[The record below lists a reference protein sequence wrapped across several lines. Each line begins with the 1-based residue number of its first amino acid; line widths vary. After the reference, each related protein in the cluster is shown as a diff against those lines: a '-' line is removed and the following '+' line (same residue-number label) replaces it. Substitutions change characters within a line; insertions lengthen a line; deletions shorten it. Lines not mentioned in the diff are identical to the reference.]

1 MNIAGLI
8 LSNLNRGKLPE
19 MTRRRILSSVPF
31 GCRYRLIDFPLS
43 NMVNAGITNIGIA
56 TDLNYKSLL
65 DHIGTGKDWDLARR
79 SGGIRMLPP
88 LVSGYNPLISYQPT
102 FPTRLSAM
110 MSTLDFVRNCT
121 EEVIVLCDGNVVC
134 NMDLG
139 ALVEEHIAKEA
150 DITFV
155 AQKINVTPG
164 MLDRDDVLV
173 ENDEDGRL
181 TSYAR
186 ALPGDLGERSVMI
199 NVMVMKTSFMRN
211 MLENA
216 AAHGASSFDI
226 DVLRPN
232 LNRWKL
238 YVSYFNG
245 WCAQINSMETYFR
258 RSMELLE
265 PDVRCDLF
273 GQEDFPILTKVR
285 NSAPTKYMPGSK
297 VTGSLIADGCVI
309 EGAVENSILF
319 RGVRVGR
326 GTVVRNSIL
335 LQGTY
340 TGDNVTLQGVVA
352 DKNVTI
358 RDGRT
363 LAGHETMPFY
373 IEKGASV

>member
-8 LSNLNRGKLPE
+8 ISNLNRGKLPE

-56 TDLNYKSLL
+56 TDFNYKSLL

-88 LVSGYNPLISYQPT
+88 LISGYDPLTNHQST
-102 FPTRLSAM
+102 FPTRLAAM
-110 MSTLDFVRNCT
+110 MSTLDFIRHCS
-121 EEVIVLCDGNVVC
+121 EDVIVLCDGNVIC
-134 NMDLG
+134 NMDLRQ
-139 ALVEEHIAKEA
+139 LVDEHLAKDA

-155 AQKINVTPG
+155 AQKMTVTEG

-173 ENDEDGRL
+173 ECDEDGRL

-186 ALPGDLGERSVMI
+186 ALPSDLGEKSVMI
-199 NVMVMKTSFMRN
+199 NVMVMKTTFMRN

-238 YVSYFNG
+238 HVSYFEG
-245 WCAQINSMETYFR
+245 WCAQINSMETYFK
-258 RSMELLE
+258 RSMQLLE
-265 PDVRCDLF
+265 SDVRADLF
-273 GQEDFPILTKVR
+273 QQNGFPILTKVR

-309 EGAVENSILF
+309 EGTVENSILF
-319 RGVRVGR
+319 RGVHVGR
-326 GTVVRNSIL
+326 GTVIRNCIL
-335 LQGTY
+335 LQDTY
-340 TGDNVTLQGVVA
+340 TGNNVTLQGVIT

-373 IEKGASV
+373 IEKGALV

>member
-1 MNIAGLI
+1 MTAAGLI
-8 LSNLNRGKLPE
+8 FANIHDQSMPE
-19 MTRRRILSSVPF
+19 LTRVRSMASVPF
-31 GCRYRLIDFPLS
+31 GGRYRLIDFTLS
-43 NMVNAGITNIGIA
+43 NMVNSGITSIGLI
-56 TDLNYKSLL
+56 THHNYQSLL

-88 LVSGYNPLISYQPT
+88 LISGYDPLTAHQSS

-110 MSTLDFVRNCT
+110 MSTLDFVRHCS

-134 NMDLG
+134 NMDLR
-139 ALVEEHIAKEA
+139 ALVNEHVEKDA

-155 AQKINVTPG
+155 AQKMNVTEG

-173 ENDEDGRL
+173 ECDEEGRL

-186 ALPGDLGERSVMI
+186 ALPRDLGEKSVMV
-199 NVMVMKTSFMRN
+199 NVMVMKTTFMRN

-232 LNRWKL
+232 INRWKL
-238 YVSYFNG
+238 NVSYFEG
-245 WCAQINSMETYFR
+245 FCAQINSMENYFQNSMKLLDGEV
-258 RSMELLE
+258 RS
-265 PDVRCDLF
+265 DLF
-273 GQEDFPILTKVR
+273 LQEDFPILTKVR
-285 NSAPTKYMPGSK
+285 NSAPTKYAPGSK

-309 EGAVENSILF
+309 EGTVENSILF
-319 RGVRVGR
+319 RGVHVGR
-326 GTVVRNSIL
+326 GTVIRNSIL
-335 LQGTY
+335 LQNTY
-340 TGDNVTLQGVVA
+340 TGNNVTLQDVIT

-373 IEKGASV
+373 IEKGALV

>member
-1 MNIAGLI
+1 MTIAGLI

-43 NMVNAGITNIGIA
+43 NMVNAGITNIGVA
-56 TDLNYKSLL
+56 TDFNYKSLL
-65 DHIGTGKDWDLARR
+65 DHIGNGKDWDLARR

-88 LVSGYNPLISYQPT
+88 LLSGYDPLAPHSAI
-102 FPTRLSAM
+102 FATRLAAM

-121 EEVIVLCDGNVVC
+121 EEVIILCDGNIIC
-134 NMDLG
+134 NIDLHRL
-139 ALVEEHIAKEA
+139 AAEHMAKDA

-155 AQKINVTPG
+155 ARKMTITEG

-173 ENDEDGRL
+173 ECDENGNL

-211 MLENA
+211 MLEYA

-238 YVSYFNG
+238 HVSYFDG
-245 WCAQINSMETYFR
+245 WCAQINSLETYFR
-258 RSMELLE
+258 RSMELL
-265 PDVRCDLF
+265 DANVRSNLF
-273 GQEDFPILTKVR
+273 QQEDFPILTKVR

-309 EGAVENSILF
+309 EGTVENSILF
-319 RGVRVGR
+319 RGVHVGR
-326 GTVVRNSIL
+326 GTVIRNSIL
-335 LQGTY
+335 LQDTY
-340 TGDNVTLQGVVA
+340 TGNNVTLQGVIT

-358 RDGRT
+358 RDGRV

-373 IEKGASV
+373 IEKGALV

>member
-56 TDLNYKSLL
+56 TDFNYKSLL

-88 LVSGYNPLISYQPT
+88 LISGYDPLTMHQTTPS
-102 FPTRLSAM
+102 TRLAAM
-110 MSTLDFVRNCT
+110 MSALDFVRHCS
-121 EEVIVLCDGNVVC
+121 EDVIVLCDGNVIC
-134 NMDLG
+134 NMDL
-139 ALVEEHIAKEA
+139 AKLVDEHLATEA

-155 AQKINVTPG
+155 AQKMNVTPG

-173 ENDEDGRL
+173 ESDENGRL

-186 ALPGDLGERSVMI
+186 ALPGDLGEKNVMI
-199 NVMVMKTSFMRN
+199 NIMVMKTAFMRD

-232 LNRWKL
+232 LNRWNL
-238 YVSYFNG
+238 HVCYFEG
-245 WCAQINSMETYFR
+245 WCTQITSMETYFK
-258 RSMELLE
+258 RSMQLL
-265 PDVRCDLF
+265 DAQVRADLF
-273 GQEDFPILTKVR
+273 QQEGFPILTKVR
-285 NSAPTKYMPGSK
+285 NSAPTKYLPGSK

-309 EGAVENSILF
+309 EGTVENSILF
-319 RGVRVGR
+319 RGVHIGR

-335 LQGTY
+335 LQDTY
-340 TGDNVTLQGVVA
+340 TGDNVILQGVIT

-358 RDGRT
+358 RNDRM

-373 IEKGASV
+373 IEKGALV

>member
-1 MNIAGLI
+1 MTIAGLI

-43 NMVNAGITNIGIA
+43 NMVNAGITNIGVA
-56 TDLNYKSLL
+56 TDFNYKSLL
-65 DHIGTGKDWDLARR
+65 DHVGTGKDWDLARR

-88 LVSGYNPLISYQPT
+88 LLSGYDPLTPYQTT

-110 MSTLDFVRNCT
+110 MSTLDFVRNCS
-121 EEVIVLCDGNVVC
+121 EEFIILCDGNVVC
-134 NMDLG
+134 NMDLR
-139 ALVEEHIAKEA
+139 ALAEEHLAKKA

-155 AQKINVTPG
+155 AQKIHVTEG

-173 ENDEDGRL
+173 ECDEEGHL

-186 ALPGDLGERSVMI
+186 ALPRDLGEKSVMI
-199 NVMVMKTSFMRN
+199 NVMVMKTTFMRS

-232 LNRWKL
+232 LGRWNL
-238 YVSYFNG
+238 QVSYYEGF
-245 WCAQINSMETYFR
+245 CAQINSMETYFKN
-258 RSMELLE
+258 SMALLE
-265 PDVRCDLF
+265 GDVRADLF
-273 GQEDFPILTKVR
+273 QQEDFPILTKVR

-297 VTGSLIADGCVI
+297 VTGSLIADGCII
-309 EGAVENSILF
+309 EGTVENSILF
-319 RGVRVGR
+319 RGVHVGR
-326 GTVVRNSIL
+326 GTVIRNSIL
-335 LQGTY
+335 LQNTY
-340 TGDNVTLQGVVA
+340 TGNNVTLQGVVA

-358 RDGRT
+358 CDGRT
-363 LAGHETMPFY
+363 LSGHETMPFY
-373 IEKGASV
+373 IEKGARV

>member
-1 MNIAGLI
+1 MTIAGLI

-56 TDLNYKSLL
+56 TDFNYKSLL

-79 SGGIRMLPP
+79 SGGVRMLPP
-88 LVSGYNPLISYQPT
+88 LISGYDPLTNHQT
-102 FPTRLSAM
+102 AFPTRLSAM
-110 MSTLDFVRNCT
+110 MSTLDFVRHCT
-121 EEVIVLCDGNVVC
+121 EDIIVLCDGNVVC
-134 NMDLG
+134 NMDLRS
-139 ALVEEHIAKEA
+139 LVEEHLENDA

-155 AQKINVTPG
+155 AQKMNVTEG

-173 ENDEDGRL
+173 ECDEDGRL

-186 ALPGDLGERSVMI
+186 ALPRDLGERSVMV
-199 NVMVMKTSFMRN
+199 NVMVMKTAFMRN

-232 LNRWKL
+232 INRWKL
-238 YVSYFNG
+238 HVSYFEG
-245 WCAQINSMETYFR
+245 FCAQINSMENYFQN
-258 RSMELLE
+258 SMKLLE
-265 PDVRCDLF
+265 GEVRADLF
-273 GQEDFPILTKVR
+273 QQEGFPILTKVR
-285 NSAPTKYMPGSK
+285 NSAPTKYAPGSK

-309 EGAVENSILF
+309 EGTVENSILF
-319 RGVRVGR
+319 RGVHVGR
-326 GTVVRNSIL
+326 GTVIRNSIL
-335 LQGTY
+335 LQNTY
-340 TGDNVTLQGVVA
+340 TGNNVTLQGVIT

-358 RDGRT
+358 RDDRM
-363 LAGHETMPFY
+363 LAGHATMPFY
-373 IEKGASV
+373 IEKGARV